1 MIQQRRAYV
10 CAHGPFEGSWHG
22 VSGNHSGRI
31 YDLSASGCFIE
42 WPSQRPAGEPVRVQ
56 LKLPRTR
63 LISVRGEVVSN
74 TGQRWLRR
82 TLLQPHYRKS
92 RTPDTGRAGFAVI
105 EASGQEG
112 MGRRRPTPSSV
123 FSVQCSV
130 FTTPTCGL
138 AK

>member
-10 CAHGPFEGSWHG
+10 RAHGPFEGSWHG

-42 WPSQRPAGEPVRVQ
+42 WPSQLPAGEPVRVQ

-74 TGQRWLRR
+74 TGQSGFGVRFLNL
-82 TLLQPHYRKS
+82 TTENQELL
-92 RTPDTGRAGFAVI
+92 TRA
-105 EASGQEG
+105 
-112 MGRRRPTPSSV
+112 
-123 FSVQCSV
+123 VQDS
-130 FTTPTCGL
+130 L
-138 AK
+138 